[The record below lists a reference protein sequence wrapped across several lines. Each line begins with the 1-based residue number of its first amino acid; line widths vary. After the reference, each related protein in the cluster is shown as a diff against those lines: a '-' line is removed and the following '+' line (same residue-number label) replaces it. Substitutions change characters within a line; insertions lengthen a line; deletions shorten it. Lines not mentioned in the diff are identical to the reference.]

1 MAVLR
6 ADADR
11 ICVLAIG
18 RNDGEQAAI
27 AAALAGTSFELIQ
40 VNDIHEA
47 ATHVAEQQ
55 IDALVVDLEH
65 ASTDGSFDLV
75 ELMGLFL
82 WLPSVVVLE
91 SYEPQ
96 AAVELVRFGAQE
108 VLQRNDLSRRLSAA
122 LECAMS
128 RAHVAHYDNL
138 TGLPNRSLLY
148 DRLAHAIK
156 QAGRY
161 GHQLAVLFIDLDRFK
176 FVNDT
181 MGHEAGDVLLKTVA
195 GRIRDC
201 LRVSDTVARLGGDEF
216 IAIIANLEDGMA
228 AARIASKLIENLSAP
243 VEIGG
248 HVVSVSPSIGIALFP
263 SDAESGDELIRLADV
278 AMYQAKQTG
287 GSAYQFYRP
296 DLNSDALRRIGLGVA
311 LQRAIRNGELELHY
325 QPQLDVVAGNIV
337 GLEALVRWRHPD
349 RGLIPPDQF
358 IPLAEE
364 LGLMV
369 PMGDWILQ
377 DACEQLR
384 SWFDQGLPRVRVA
397 INLSA
402 HQFNRESLQ
411 EHVLKWIEQAGL
423 QAADVEL
430 ELTESSVMRDPDAT
444 AKVLHSLNEA
454 GVGLAIDDFGT
465 GYSSLAYLKRF
476 PLDVLKID
484 RSFVRDVTT
493 DENDAAIVKTIIG
506 LARHF
511 NLRVVGEGVESVE
524 HLDFLKA
531 NGCRYVQGFH
541 IARPVPA
548 DQVPALLQE
557 SYAHHAGPDRR
568 SQPGLRYAVEREP
581 RPGAPL
587 RWREALKRRWS

>member
-1 MAVLR
+1 VLR
-6 ADADR
+6 AETESL
-11 ICVLAIG
+11 CVLAIG

-27 AAALAGTSFELIQ
+27 AAALATTSFNVVQ
-40 VNDIHEA
+40 ARDIREA
-47 ATHVAEQQ
+47 GARIAEQRV
-55 IDALVVDLEH
+55 DALVVDLEF
-65 ASTDGSFDLV
+65 ASADGTFDLI
-75 ELMGLFL
+75 ELMELFL

-96 AAVELVRFGAQE
+96 AAVELVKFGAQE
-108 VLQRNDLSRRLSAA
+108 VLQRGDMERRLPAA
-122 LECAMS
+122 IECAMS
-128 RAHVAHYDNL
+128 RSQVAHYDNL
-138 TGLPNRSLLY
+138 TGLPNRSLLF
-148 DRLAHAIK
+148 DRLSHAINH
-156 QAGRY
+156 ARRY
-161 GHQLAVLFIDLDRFK
+161 DHQLAVLFIDLDRFK

-181 MGHEAGDVLLKTVA
+181 MGHEAGDVLLKTIA

-201 LRVSDTVARLGGDEF
+201 LRQSDTVARLGGDEF
-216 IAIIANLEDGMA
+216 IAIIANLEDGMV
-228 AARIASKLIENLSAP
+228 AARISGKLIESLSAP

-263 SDAESGDELIRLADV
+263 SDAENGDELIRLADV

-311 LQRAIRNGELELHY
+311 LQRAIRNDELELHY
-325 QPQLDVVAGNIV
+325 QPQLDVAAGAVV
-337 GLEALVRWRHPD
+337 GLEALVRWRHPE

-377 DACEQLR
+377 DACRQLKAWHDR
-384 SWFDQGLPRVRVA
+384 GLPRVRVA
-397 INLSA
+397 VNLSA
-402 HQFNRESLQ
+402 HQFNRDSLQ
-411 EHVLKWIEQAGL
+411 EHVLKWIEQSGL
-423 QAADVEL
+423 SAADIEL

-444 AKVLHSLNEA
+444 AKVLQGLNEA

-484 RSFVRDVTT
+484 RSFVRDVTS

-511 NLRVVGEGVESVE
+511 NLRVVAEGVETAE

-531 NGCRYVQGFH
+531 NGCRFVQGFH

-548 DQVPALLQE
+548 EQIPALLAE
-557 SYAHHAGPDRR
+557 SYAHHAD
-568 SQPGLRYAVEREP
+568 AVS
-581 RPGAPL
+581 PL
-587 RWREALKRRWS
+587 RSAGG